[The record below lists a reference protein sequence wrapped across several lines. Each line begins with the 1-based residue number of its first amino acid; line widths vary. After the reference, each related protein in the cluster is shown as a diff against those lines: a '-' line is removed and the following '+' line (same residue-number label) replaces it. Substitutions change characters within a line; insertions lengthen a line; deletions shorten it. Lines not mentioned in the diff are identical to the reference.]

1 MKYLSILISLII
13 CFSCNNDVSKNED
26 GRNEYDATNKRV
38 LSKDTLIML
47 VKQDLY
53 KKSSEFEIEDIGLIE
68 VGDRHFEGF
77 FKTIEPTG
85 KFSYVIDVKYDNE
98 SFWIRVVDSEKIE

>member
-1 MKYLSILISLII
+1 MIF
-13 CFSCNNDVSKNED
+13 FSCNNDVSTIEDSKTKNN
-26 GRNEYDATNKRV
+26 RT

-53 KKSSEFEIEDIGLIE
+53 EKSNEFEIVDIGLIE

-77 FKTIEPTG
+77 FKTIESNG
-85 KFSYVIDVKYDNE
+85 KFSYDIDVKYDNE
-98 SFWIRVVDSEKIE
+98 SFRLKVIDSKKME